1 MPFGGVYET
10 LYAFEK
16 KKKNLHR
23 LDEHD
28 FNPYIAMEVQN
39 KSLRT
44 W

>member
-1 MPFGGVYET
+1 MKHCMH
-10 LYAFEK
+10 L
-16 KKKNLHR
+16 KKNKSLHR

-28 FNPYIAMEVQN
+28 YNPYIAMEVQN